1 MITSRYLKDLD
12 LFDRIRFLTKDSI
25 LYGIAS
31 AIHKIF
37 AIITLPILTRYFSI
51 EEYGIIDFYVLIS
64 GLLVTIFV
72 FGQDSAVA
80 RFFYDNEDENKRKN
94 MISRSLLF
102 QMLLL
107 FLFAPILWNYSDYLA
122 SQIHKS
128 NHSNEIFRLVLI
140 QLPFMLLVN
149 FSQNLLKWTFKRM
162 QFLIITLGFVAFNVV
177 ILVTG
182 IMLYEINVVDVFMI
196 SLVTYIVFGL
206 LGLFFVGNWLMV
218 PKGLGNLNEV
228 ILLALPFGMISTLE
242 ILTPTMTRWMVN
254 DILGEENLGIFAVG
268 ARLASV
274 VSLYAS
280 SFQTAWGP
288 FSLSIYEEKKAINT
302 YNLVLKIFVFI
313 ACIFVLILTFF
324 SDWLVVLITSE
335 HYISAS
341 FLFFPLAIGLVIQA
355 SGGITEIGIIIS
367 KKSYLAIYGFLLFIL
382 VTLGITYFLSPMY
395 GIYIVSIGLMF
406 GYIIKAVV
414 NSWLAQRAHN
424 MDWEY
429 KNILLFSLSI
439 LIFGFFASWA
449 KQELDSDI
457 AYLYF
462 VNFLV
467 MFSCLWIGWSLLLSR
482 TERIKIK
489 EWIVSKGL
497 NN

>member
-1 MITSRYLKDLD
+1 MYSTKYLKDLG
-12 LFDRIRFLTKDSI
+12 LFGRVQFLAKDSI
-25 LYGIAS
+25 LYGVAS
-31 AIHKIF
+31 AVHKIF
-37 AIITLPILTRYFSI
+37 AIITLPVLTRYFSV
-51 EEYGIIDFYVLIS
+51 EEYGVIDLYVLIS
-64 GLLVTIFV
+64 GLLVTVFV

-80 RFFYDNEDENKRKN
+80 RFFYENENENERKS
-94 MISRSLLF
+94 MISRSLLY
-102 QMLLL
+102 QALLLLL
-107 FLFAPILWNYSDYLA
+107 FLPILWNYSDYFA
-122 SQIHKS
+122 NQIHGS
-128 NHSNEIFRLVLI
+128 SHSSDIFRLVII

-149 FSQNLLKWTFKRM
+149 FSQNLLKWTFERK
-162 QFLIITLGFVAFNVV
+162 QFLIITLGFVVFNMTL
-177 ILVTG
+177 LVLGVT
-182 IMLYEINVVDVFMI
+182 LYEINIVDVFMI

-206 LGLFFVGNWLMV
+206 LGLFFVGSWLIV

-228 ILLALPFGMISTLE
+228 ILLALPFGIVSTLE

-254 DILGEENLGIFAVG
+254 DVLGGENLGIFAVG

-274 VSLYAS
+274 VSLYVS

-288 FSLSIYEEKKAINT
+288 FSLSIYKEKKAINT

-355 SGGITEIGIIIS
+355 SGWITEIGISIS
-367 KKSYLAIYGFLLFIL
+367 KKSYLAIYGFFLFIL
-382 VTLGITYFLSPMY
+382 VTLGITYFLSPIY

-406 GYIIKAVV
+406 GYIIKAIV
-414 NSWLAQRAHN
+414 NSWFAQRAYSMN
-424 MDWEY
+424 WEY
-429 KNILLFSLSI
+429 KNILLFFLYI
-439 LIFGFFASWA
+439 LMFGFFASWV
-449 KQELDSDI
+449 KQELDSNI

-467 MFSCLWIGWSLLLSR
+467 ILACLWIGWSLLLSR
-482 TERIKIK
+482 SEHIKIK